1 MKNNELTYQKIAV
14 KLTSAKNKAIGFISL
29 DDVDSSD
36 LLLEIA
42 KECSKITNTVYI
54 DFTDMDNYFISDI
67 NSMLKKEDDL
77 SRIDISFSDDMSK
90 LINSLEFKA
99 LFNDLRNSFD
109 LILIN
114 EIKDDALAYLL
125 SKFDDE
131 KILIAYEN
139 KSKKSKILKVKKEF
153 DKLKTPIRGVVYHI

>member
-14 KLTSAKNKAIGFISL
+14 KLTSDNNKSVGFISL
-29 DDVDSSD
+29 DNVDSSD
-36 LLLEIA
+36 VLLEIA
-42 KECSKITNTVYI
+42 KECSKIINTVYI

-77 SRIDISFSDDMSK
+77 SRIDISLSDDMSK
-90 LINSLEFKA
+90 LINSLEFKN
-99 LFNDLRNSFD
+99 LFNGLRNSFD

-114 EIKDDALAYLL
+114 EIKDDSLAYLL

-139 KSKKSKILKVKKEF
+139 KTKKSKVLRAKKEF
-153 DKLKTPIRGVVYHI
+153 RKLKVPIRGVVYHI